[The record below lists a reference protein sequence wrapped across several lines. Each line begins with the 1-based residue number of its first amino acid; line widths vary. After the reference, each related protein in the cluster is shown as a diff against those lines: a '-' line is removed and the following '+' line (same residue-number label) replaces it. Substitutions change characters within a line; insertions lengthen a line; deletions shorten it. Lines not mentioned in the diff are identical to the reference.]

1 MGVINSPDQFIRFIY
16 IGILNQCTFGY
27 KLLLYL
33 ILSLL
38 LSGHEGLGLAELAVE
53 KPG

>member
-1 MGVINSPDQFIRFIY
+1 MGVVSSPDQLIRFIY
-16 IGILNQCTFGY
+16 TGILNQCTFDY

-53 KPG
+53 KAG